1 MALYRT
7 VLRDLIVGLLQKTT
21 DAGVNVFSV
30 RTSPTLPA
38 QMPAIYVSTPSESGQ
53 SSSRGTPDFTKTV
66 RVEVLAKVSGGTPLA
81 TLTALERIAE
91 QIEMSVMC
99 SPEILTRIQQVS
111 DITIEQAI
119 SSETEDHLGA
129 AKLTFGLEYTQEYPV
144 SGLPLTH
151 IQGEVLAEQP
161 NIGPPLVF
169 EVTLPQ

>member
-1 MALYRT
+1 M
-7 VLRDLIVGLLQKTT
+7 LRDLIVGLLQKTT
-21 DAGVNVFSV
+21 DARANVFAV
-30 RTSPTLPA
+30 RTAPTLPA
-38 QMPAIYVSTPSESGQ
+38 QMPAIYVTTPSESGQ

-66 RVEVLAKVSGGTPLA
+66 RVEVLAKVSGGTPEA

-99 SPEILTRIQQVS
+99 SPVILNSIQQVS

-144 SGLPLTH
+144 SGPPLTE
-151 IQGEVLAEQP
+151 IQAEVLGTQP
-161 NIGPPLVF
+161 NSGQPLAF
-169 EVTLPQ
+169 DVTLPQ